1 VSDEDEAPPPA
12 AGSRTPRPQGTE
24 DVDTED
30 ADADAEYADD
40 GGALGIAEAD
50 TEPAVPAAPSAV
62 DAPPSPRRGR
72 PLTAHSPFYIGFFG
86 TIGVLVALAL
96 QSILASASSVILLIV
111 VALFLAVGL
120 DPAVNRVARFGLR
133 RSVAVVVV
141 FAALLVAL
149 TLFVVAIAPVISDQ
163 VEAIVAAT
171 PDLVQQLKDNA
182 LVNSL
187 NRRFDILDQVAQQ
200 VQSGGI
206 GGQLAGGVLDVGLAV
221 LGALANTLIVVILT
235 LYFLASLPRMKQT
248 AYRLVPA
255 SRRPRVESL
264 TEEILRGV
272 GGYVSGAFVVAVI
285 AGLSSLV
292 FLFVVGL
299 GQYAVALAFLVLLF
313 DLIPLIGAT
322 IGAVI
327 VSLIGL
333 AQDPVIGLACIVFYV
348 VYQQVENYVIYPRV
362 MSNAAAVPGVVTVVA
377 VLAGATLLGV
387 IGALLAIPTAA
398 GLLLLTREVVIRRQD
413 TR

>member
-1 VSDEDEAPPPA
+1 V
-12 AGSRTPRPQGTE
+12 Q
-24 DVDTED
+24 
-30 ADADAEYADD
+30 
-40 GGALGIAEAD
+40 
-50 TEPAVPAAPSAV
+50 
-62 DAPPSPRRGR
+62 
-72 PLTAHSPFYIGFFG
+72 
-86 TIGVLVALAL
+86 
-96 QSILASASSVILLIV
+96 
-111 VALFLAVGL
+111 
-120 DPAVNRVARFGLR
+120 
-133 RSVAVVVV
+133 
-141 FAALLVAL
+141 
-149 TLFVVAIAPVISDQ
+149 
-163 VEAIVAAT
+163 AIVAAT
-171 PDLVQQLKDNA
+171 PDLVQELKTNA
-182 LVNSL
+182 LLNSL
-187 NRRFDILDQVAQQ
+187 NRRFDLLDQVAQQ

-206 GGQLAGGVLDVGLAV
+206 GSQLAGGVLDVGLAV

-235 LYFLASLPRMKQT
+235 LYFLASLPRMKNT
-248 AYRLVPA
+248 AYQLVPA
-255 SRRPRVESL
+255 SRRERVEAL

-272 GGYVSGAFVVAVI
+272 GGYVGGASLVAVI

-322 IGAVI
+322 VGAVI

-333 AQDPVIGLACIVFYV
+333 AEDPVIGLACVIFYV

-398 GLLLLTREVVIRRQD
+398 GLLLLTREVVIRRAD
-413 TR
+413 AR

>member
-1 VSDEDEAPPPA
+1 VSDEKEAPPPA
-12 AGSRTPRPQGTE
+12 TESQAPRPQ
-24 DVDTED
+24 
-30 ADADAEYADD
+30 ADAEDAEVAEAAADD
-40 GGALGIAEAD
+40 TEESALG
-50 TEPAVPAAPSAV
+50 EPEV
-62 DAPPSPRRGR
+62 DEPPPPPRRGR
-72 PLTAHSPFYIGFFG
+72 PLIAHSPFYIGFFG
-86 TIGVLVALAL
+86 ALGVLVALAL
-96 QSILASASSVILLIV
+96 QQVLASASSVILLIV

-120 DPAVNRVARFGLR
+120 DPAVNRIMRAGIR
-133 RSVAVVVV
+133 RSIAVALV
-141 FAALLVAL
+141 FAALILAI

-163 VEAIVAAT
+163 VQAIVAAT
-171 PDLVQQLKDNA
+171 PDLVQELKSNA

-187 NRRFDILDQVAQQ
+187 NRRFDLLDKVAQQ
-200 VQSGGI
+200 VQSGNV

-235 LYFLASLPRMKQT
+235 LYFLFSLPRMKHT
-248 AYRLVPA
+248 GYRLVPA
-255 SRRPRVESL
+255 SRRERVEAL

-292 FLFVVGL
+292 FLLVVGL
-299 GQYAVALAFLVLLF
+299 AQYAVALAFLVLLF

-333 AQDPVIGLACIVFYV
+333 AEDPFIGVACIVFYV
-348 VYQQVENYVIYPRV
+348 LYQQVENYLIYPRV
-362 MSNAAAVPGVVTVVA
+362 MANAAAVPGVVTVVA

-398 GLLLLTREVVIRRQD
+398 ALLLLTREVVIRRQD
-413 TR
+413 AR

>member
-1 VSDEDEAPPPA
+1 VSEEEETPPSATESHARRPEEDAENAEDAEVWEDAAPGTEESAVAEPEVDEPPP
-12 AGSRTPRPQGTE
+12 P
-24 DVDTED
+24 
-30 ADADAEYADD
+30 
-40 GGALGIAEAD
+40 
-50 TEPAVPAAPSAV
+50 
-62 DAPPSPRRGR
+62 PRRGR
-72 PLTAHSPFYIGFFG
+72 PLIAHSPFYIGFFG
-86 TIGVLVALAL
+86 ALGVLVALAL
-96 QSILASASSVILLIV
+96 QQVLASASSVILLIV

-120 DPAVNRVARFGLR
+120 DPAVDRIMRAGVR
-133 RSVAVVVV
+133 RSIAVVLV

-163 VEAIVAAT
+163 VQAIVAAT
-171 PDLVQQLKDNA
+171 PDLVEELKNNA
-182 LVNSL
+182 LINSL
-187 NRRFDILDQVAQQ
+187 NRRFDLLDQVAQQ
-200 VQSGGI
+200 VQSGNI
-206 GGQLAGGVLDVGLAV
+206 GSQLAGGVLDVGLAV

-235 LYFLASLPRMKQT
+235 LYFLASLPRMKHT

-255 SRRPRVESL
+255 SRRERVEAL

-272 GGYVSGAFVVAVI
+272 GGYVGGAFVVALI
-285 AGLSSLV
+285 AGVSSLV

-299 GQYAVALAFLVLLF
+299 GKYAVALAFLVLLF

-322 IGAVI
+322 VGAVI

-333 AQDPVIGLACIVFYV
+333 AQDPFIGGACFAFFV

-362 MSNAAAVPGVVTVVA
+362 MSNAAAVPSVVTVVA

-413 TR
+413 AR

>member
-1 VSDEDEAPPPA
+1 VSDEEDAPRPA
-12 AGSRTPRPQGTE
+12 ARSQAPGPE
-24 DVDTED
+24 ED
-30 ADADAEYADD
+30 AEDAGVAEV
-40 GGALGIAEAD
+40 AE
-50 TEPAVPAAPSAV
+50 PAAPVTEEPALGEPEA
-62 DAPPSPRRGR
+62 DEPPPPPRRGR
-72 PLTAHSPFYIGFFG
+72 PLIAHSPFYIGFFG
-86 TIGVLVALAL
+86 ALGVLVALAL
-96 QSILASASSVILLIV
+96 KEVLASASSVILLVV

-120 DPAVNRVARFGLR
+120 DPAVNRIMRAGVR
-133 RSVAVVVV
+133 RSIAVALV

-163 VEAIVAAT
+163 VQAIVAAT
-171 PDLVQQLKDNA
+171 PDLVQELKNNA
-182 LVNSL
+182 LINSL
-187 NRRFDILDQVAQQ
+187 NRRFDLLDQVAQQ
-200 VQSGGI
+200 VQSGNVGS
-206 GGQLAGGVLDVGLAV
+206 QVAGGVLDVGLAV

-235 LYFLASLPRMKQT
+235 LYFLASLPRMKHT

-255 SRRPRVESL
+255 SRRDRVETL

-272 GGYVSGAFVVAVI
+272 GGYVSGAFVVALI

-299 GQYAVALAFLVLLF
+299 RQYAVALAFLVLLF

-348 VYQQVENYVIYPRV
+348 AYQQIENYVIYPRV

-377 VLAGATLLGV
+377 VLAGATMLGV

-413 TR
+413 AR

>member
-1 VSDEDEAPPPA
+1 MSDEEESPPADDPQGSRQVVDDGHEPGDAAPHDEAGTTPDEETPLGEPEVDEPPA
-12 AGSRTPRPQGTE
+12 P
-24 DVDTED
+24 
-30 ADADAEYADD
+30 
-40 GGALGIAEAD
+40 
-50 TEPAVPAAPSAV
+50 
-62 DAPPSPRRGR
+62 PRRGR
-72 PLTAHSPFYIGFFG
+72 PVIAHSPFYIGFFG
-86 TIGVLVALAL
+86 ALGVLVALAL
-96 QSILASASSVILLIV
+96 KAILASASSVILLIV

-120 DPAVNRVARFGLR
+120 DPAVNRVMRAGVR
-133 RSVAVVVV
+133 RSLAVVVV
-141 FAALLVAL
+141 FAALLVAF

-163 VEAIVAAT
+163 VQAIVAAT

-187 NRRFDILDQVAQQ
+187 NRRFDLLDKVAQQ
-200 VQSGGI
+200 VQSGAVGS
-206 GGQLAGGVLDVGLAV
+206 QLAGGVLDVGLAV

-235 LYFLASLPRMKQT
+235 LYFLSSLPRMKHT

-255 SRRPRVESL
+255 TRRERVEDL

-272 GGYVSGAFVVAVI
+272 GGYVSGAFVVAVV
-285 AGLSSLV
+285 AGVTSLV
-292 FLFVVGL
+292 FLLIVGL
-299 GQYAVALAFLVLLF
+299 SKYAVALAFLVLLF

-322 IGAVI
+322 IGAII

-362 MSNAAAVPGVVTVVA
+362 MANAAAVPGVVTVVA

-398 GLLLLTREVVIRRQD
+398 ALLLLTREVVIRRQD
-413 TR
+413 RR

>member
-1 VSDEDEAPPPA
+1 MSDEEEAPPADDPQ
-12 AGSRTPRPQGTE
+12 GSRQ
-24 DVDTED
+24 VV
-30 ADADAEYADD
+30 DD
-40 GGALGIAEAD
+40 GH
-50 TEPAVPAAPSAV
+50 EPGDAAPHDEAGTTPDEETPLGEPEV
-62 DAPPSPRRGR
+62 DEPPAPPRRGR
-72 PLTAHSPFYIGFFG
+72 PVIAHSPFYIGFFG
-86 TIGVLVALAL
+86 ALGVLVALAL
-96 QSILASASSVILLIV
+96 KAILASASSVILLIV

-120 DPAVNRVARFGLR
+120 DPAVNRVMRAGVR
-133 RSVAVVVV
+133 RSLAVVVV

-163 VEAIVAAT
+163 VQAIVAAT

-187 NRRFDILDQVAQQ
+187 NRRFDLLDKVAQQ
-200 VQSGGI
+200 VQSGAVGS
-206 GGQLAGGVLDVGLAV
+206 QLAGGVLDVGLAV

-235 LYFLASLPRMKQT
+235 LYFLSSLPRMKHT

-255 SRRPRVESL
+255 TRRERVEDL

-272 GGYVSGAFVVAVI
+272 GGYVSGAFVVAVV
-285 AGLSSLV
+285 AGVTSLV
-292 FLFVVGL
+292 FLLIVGL
-299 GQYAVALAFLVLLF
+299 SKYAVALAFLVLLF

-322 IGAVI
+322 IGAII

-362 MSNAAAVPGVVTVVA
+362 MANAAAVPGVVTVVA

-398 GLLLLTREVVIRRQD
+398 ALLLLTREVVIRRQD
-413 TR
+413 RR

>member
-1 VSDEDEAPPPA
+1 MSDEEKPAPATEPRTSRPVGDDGTAEAGNGSGEDAGNVGNDAATTPDELESALGEPEVEEPPPP
-12 AGSRTPRPQGTE
+12 PRW
-24 DVDTED
+24 
-30 ADADAEYADD
+30 
-40 GGALGIAEAD
+40 
-50 TEPAVPAAPSAV
+50 
-62 DAPPSPRRGR
+62 GR
-72 PLTAHSPFYIGFFG
+72 PVIAHSPFYIGFFG
-86 TIGVLVALAL
+86 TLGVLVALAL
-96 QSILASASSVILLIV
+96 KAILASASSIILLIV

-120 DPAVNRVARFGLR
+120 DPAVNRIMRAGVR
-133 RSVAVVVV
+133 RSIAVVLV

-163 VEAIVAAT
+163 VQAIVAAT
-171 PDLVQQLKDNA
+171 PDLVQELKDNA

-187 NRRFDILDQVAQQ
+187 NRRFDILDKVAQQ
-200 VQSGGI
+200 VQSGAV

-235 LYFLASLPRMKQT
+235 LYFLSSLPRMKNT

-255 SRRPRVESL
+255 SRRERVEGL

-285 AGLSSLV
+285 AGVSSLV

-299 GQYAVALAFLVLLF
+299 SQYAVALAFLVLLF

-348 VYQQVENYVIYPRV
+348 LYQQIENYVIYPRV

-398 GLLLLTREVVIRRQD
+398 ALILLTREVVIRRQD
-413 TR
+413 AR

>member
-1 VSDEDEAPPPA
+1 
-12 AGSRTPRPQGTE
+12 
-24 DVDTED
+24 
-30 ADADAEYADD
+30 
-40 GGALGIAEAD
+40 
-50 TEPAVPAAPSAV
+50 
-62 DAPPSPRRGR
+62 
-72 PLTAHSPFYIGFFG
+72 
-86 TIGVLVALAL
+86 
-96 QSILASASSVILLIV
+96 
-111 VALFLAVGL
+111 
-120 DPAVNRVARFGLR
+120 
-133 RSVAVVVV
+133 
-141 FAALLVAL
+141 
-149 TLFVVAIAPVISDQ
+149 

>member
-1 VSDEDEAPPPA
+1 VSDEEEAPPATDPQ
-12 AGSRTPRPQGTE
+12 GSRQV
-24 DVDTED
+24 DVDDAGITPED
-30 ADADAEYADD
+30 EET
-40 GGALGIAEAD
+40 ALG
-50 TEPAVPAAPSAV
+50 EPEV
-62 DAPPSPRRGR
+62 DEPPPPPRRGR
-72 PLTAHSPFYIGFFG
+72 PVIAHSPFYIGFFG
-86 TIGVLVALAL
+86 ALGVLVALAL
-96 QSILASASSVILLIV
+96 KAVLASASSVILLIV

-120 DPAVNRVARFGLR
+120 DPAVNRIARAGVR
-133 RSVAVVVV
+133 RSIAVMVV

-163 VEAIVAAT
+163 VQAIVAAT
-171 PDLVQQLKDNA
+171 PDLVQELKNNA

-187 NRRFDILDQVAQQ
+187 NRRFDLLDQIASQ
-200 VQSGGI
+200 VQSGNI
-206 GGQLAGGVLDVGLAV
+206 GGQLAGGVLDVSLAV

-235 LYFLASLPRMKQT
+235 LYFLASLQRMKRT

-255 SRRPRVESL
+255 SRRERVEEL

-285 AGLSSLV
+285 AGLSSLI

-299 GQYAVALAFLVLLF
+299 GKYAVALAFLVLLF

-362 MSNAAAVPGVVTVVA
+362 MANAAAVPGVVTVVA

-413 TR
+413 AR